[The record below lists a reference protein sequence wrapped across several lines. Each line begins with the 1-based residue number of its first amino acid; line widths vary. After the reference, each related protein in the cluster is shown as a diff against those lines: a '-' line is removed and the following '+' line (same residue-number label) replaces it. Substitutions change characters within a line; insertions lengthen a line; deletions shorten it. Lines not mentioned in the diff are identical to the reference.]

1 MSRELVTELTG
12 LVPVLANTPGMP
24 ELLAALHSGDVGII
38 DGAWGSSSALTV
50 STLAAHCPATVM
62 VLLPRASDLDDIL
75 DDLTS
80 FCGQTPELFP
90 AWETLPQTLSPS
102 DSVFGK
108 RLSLI
113 GRLLSPQP
121 PKLVVTTIAAL
132 LQPTP
137 SAEEIAA
144 STRRIGVGDEL
155 DQDELQSWLLERGF
169 EKVTGLQMPGEF
181 ATRGGIVD
189 LFPPNLD
196 EPVRVEFFGDE
207 IESIRQFDP
216 ETQRTTRSLD
226 AIELVL
232 VTSGSTDTTNPI
244 SPRPG
249 TPGRGVGGEGSTEQ
263 PPTKGSK
270 KKVSKKADSEVS
282 GSGDSEPLTPSP
294 SPRNTGAR
302 GASDGQRDSK
312 NPLGSTCFA
321 DLLPAQSWVTLIDL
335 QDITSEG
342 RHYLERLRDPRGLFS
357 VNSVLERCQQ
367 RPLVTISPLAAGGGR
382 YQCHLQ
388 VESVERFSGARAEVL
403 NELADVL
410 GKNERVLI
418 ACHNEAEQ
426 ARLKEIFQQADPT
439 LSKRVTLCIGR
450 VARGF
455 RLVPQGLVVIG
466 DNELFN
472 RHEVRR
478 SGKARKW
485 ETRALDSFLEL
496 SDGDYVVHL
505 SYGIARFHGM
515 TVMRSQ
521 DQMEEHLEL
530 EFRNNVR
537 LFVPA
542 TLIQLVQKYVG
553 GGKTGP
559 ELSLYGGTAWEKK
572 KQRVTEAVEDLAQDM
587 VVLQAKRNAM
597 PGFACPPDTPLIKEF
612 DDAFPYQPTP
622 DQVTAIAACK
632 SDLERPRPM
641 DRLICGDVGYG
652 KTEVAMRAAFKA
664 IAAGRQVAVLVPT
677 TVLAEQH
684 YRTFGE
690 RMAEFPVTVESL
702 SRFKTK
708 GEQARTV
715 RQLAEGTIDVVIGT
729 HRLVSKDVKF
739 KDLGLVVID
748 EEQRFGVDIKE
759 RLKHLRL
766 EVDVLTLSATPIP
779 RTLHMS
785 LLGIRDISNLTTP
798 PQDRQAVT
806 TRVVRWDGDLIRQAF
821 VRELN
826 RNGQIFFVHN
836 RIFDIHDIV
845 AKLQQIVPEARFDVG
860 HGQMSGDELEGAM
873 LRFVRGQTDV
883 LVCTT
888 IIESGV
894 DIPNANTIFIHQAE
908 NYGLADLHQLRGRVG
923 RYKHRAYCYL
933 LVEEGRS
940 LTDQSAKRLKA
951 IEEFSELGAGFKI
964 AMRDLEIR
972 GAGNILGTEQSGHIA
987 TVGYELYCQLLENA
1001 VKGMKKEPIK
1011 EITHVDVNLQIPAFF
1026 PSNYVL
1032 PGKHK
1037 IEVYRRLATLETLE
1051 QLRDFEAELRDRFG
1065 PLPEEAR
1072 WLLELQEIQILARGW
1087 SFKHIF
1093 VKGDFVVMGYSDRR
1107 YMNLLKSRM
1116 GNRLR
1121 IVDLEQRAYLV
1132 LDRAPTDHL
1141 ALVALLKKVLQPF
1154 SG

>member
-1 MSRELVTELTG
+1 MTKEQVTELTG
-12 LVPVLANTPGMP
+12 LVPVLARTPGMP
-24 ELLAALHSGDVGII
+24 DLLAALHSGDVGMI

-50 STLAAHCPATVM
+50 STLAAHCSATVM
-62 VLLPRASDLDDIL
+62 VLLPRTSDLDDIL

-80 FCGQTPELFP
+80 FYGQTPELFP

-108 RLSLI
+108 RLGLI

-137 SAEEIAA
+137 SATEIAA

-216 ETQRTTRSLD
+216 ETQRTTRSLN

-232 VTSGSTDTTNPI
+232 VTSNVADRSAISTD
-244 SPRPG
+244 SAS
-249 TPGRGVGGEGSTEQ
+249 STA
-263 PPTKGSK
+263 SK
-270 KKVSKKADSEVS
+270 KSSGKKSKASNSAEAALIAERSATDKA
-282 GSGDSEPLTPSP
+282 
-294 SPRNTGAR
+294 NY
-302 GASDGQRDSK
+302 
-312 NPLGSTCFA
+312 PLGSTCFA
-321 DLLPAQSWVTLIDL
+321 DLLPAGSWVTLIDL

-410 GKNERVLI
+410 GKDERVLI

-426 ARLKEIFQQADPT
+426 ARLKEIFLQADPT

-496 SDGDYVVHL
+496 SEGDYVVHL

-553 GGKTGP
+553 GGKSGP

-572 KQRVTEAVEDLAQDM
+572 KQRVAEAVEDLAQDM

-632 SDLERPRPM
+632 GDLERARPM

-708 GEQARTV
+708 GEQTRTV
-715 RQLAEGTIDVVIGT
+715 RQLKDGTVDVVIGT
-729 HRLVSKDVKF
+729 HRLVSKDVQF
-739 KDLGLVVID
+739 KDLGLVIID

-940 LTDQSAKRLKA
+940 LSDQSAKRLKA

-1026 PSNYVL
+1026 PSNYVP

>member
-1 MSRELVTELTG
+1 MSRVQVTELTG
-12 LVPVLANTPGMP
+12 LIPVLVSTPGMP
-24 ELLAALHSGDVGII
+24 ELLAALRSGEPGMI

-50 STLAAHCPATVM
+50 STLAVNCPGTVL
-62 VLLPRASDLDDIL
+62 VLLPRSSDLDDCL
-75 DDLTS
+75 EDLTS
-80 FCGQTPELFP
+80 FWGQTPDVFP
-90 AWETLPQTLSPS
+90 AWESLPQTLSPS
-102 DSVFGK
+102 DPVFGK

-113 GRLLSPQP
+113 AKLLGPQP

-137 SAEEIAA
+137 SVEEIAA
-144 STRRIGVGDEL
+144 STRRLNVREEL
-155 DQDELQSWLLERGF
+155 EQDEFQSWLLERGF
-169 EKVTGLQMPGEF
+169 EKVTGLQLPGEF

-196 EPVRVEFFGDE
+196 DPIRVEFFGDE
-207 IESIRQFDP
+207 IESIRQFDA
-216 ETQRTTRSLD
+216 ETQRTIRSLD
-226 AIELVL
+226 AIELV
-232 VTSGSTDTTNPI
+232 VVKPTD
-244 SPRPG
+244 SA
-249 TPGRGVGGEGSTEQ
+249 
-263 PPTKGSK
+263 SK
-270 KKVSKKADSEVS
+270 S
-282 GSGDSEPLTPSP
+282 
-294 SPRNTGAR
+294 
-302 GASDGQRDSK
+302 
-312 NPLGSTCFA
+312 PLGTTSFV
-321 DLLPAQSWVTLIDL
+321 DVLPQQSWVSLIEL
-335 QDITSEG
+335 QDVMSEG

-357 VNSVLERCQQ
+357 VNAVIERCQQ

-382 YQCHLQ
+382 FQCHLQ
-388 VESVERFSGARAEVL
+388 VESVERFSGARSEVLKELAEVL
-403 NELADVL
+403 
-410 GKNERVLI
+410 GKDERVLI

-426 ARLKEIFQQADPT
+426 ARLTEIFREAEVP
-439 LSKRVTLCIGR
+439 LLERVTLCLGR

-478 SGKARKW
+478 STKSRRW

-496 SDGDYVVHL
+496 SEGDYVVHM

-537 LFVPA
+537 MFVPA

-553 GGKTGP
+553 GGKAGP

-572 KQRVTEAVEDLAQDM
+572 KQRVAEAVADLAQDM

-612 DDAFPYQPTP
+612 DDAFPYLPTP
-622 DQVTAIAACK
+622 DQTTAIAACK
-632 SDLERPRPM
+632 NDLEQARPM

-684 YRTFGE
+684 YRTFSE
-690 RMAEFPVTVESL
+690 RMAEFPVNIESI

-708 GEQARTV
+708 GEQGKTLRG
-715 RQLAEGTIDVVIGT
+715 LANGSIDVVIGT
-729 HRLVSKDVKF
+729 HRLVSKDVHF

-806 TRVVRWDGDLIRQAF
+806 TRVVRWDGDLIRQAI

-826 RNGQIFFVHN
+826 RNGQVFFVHN

-845 AKLQQIVPEARFDVG
+845 AKLQQIVPEARYDIG

-933 LVEEGRS
+933 LVEEGRT

-1011 EITHVDVNLQIPAFF
+1011 ELVHVDVNLQIPGFF
-1026 PSNYVL
+1026 PSDYVP

-1037 IEVYRRLATLETLE
+1037 IEVYRRLATLESVE

-1065 PLPEEAR
+1065 PLPEEAS
-1072 WLLELQEIQILARGW
+1072 WLLELQEIQILGRGW
-1087 SFKHIF
+1087 RLKQIF
-1093 VKGDFVVMGYSDRR
+1093 VQGEFVVMGYADRR
-1107 YMNLLKSRM
+1107 YMNLLKSRL
-1116 GNRLR
+1116 GQRLR
-1121 IVDLEQRAYLV
+1121 IVDLEHRAYLV
-1132 LDRAPTDHL
+1132 LDRAPADHL
-1141 ALVALLKKVLQPF
+1141 ALVSLLKKVLQPF
-1154 SG
+1154 SA